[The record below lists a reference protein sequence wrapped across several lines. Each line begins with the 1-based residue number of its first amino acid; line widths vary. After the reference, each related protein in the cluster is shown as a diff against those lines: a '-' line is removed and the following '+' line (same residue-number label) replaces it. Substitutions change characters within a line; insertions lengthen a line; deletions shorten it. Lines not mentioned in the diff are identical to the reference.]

1 MNLFKDI
8 KPDFSAGF
16 SVALV
21 ALPLSIG
28 VALASGAPASSGII
42 AAVIGGLIGSWL
54 GGANVTVNGPA
65 AGLIVIVLD
74 AIMTLGKGDTLQGVK
89 GMLAASVVAGA
100 IQVIFGA
107 LKLGRKGSAF
117 PTSVIH
123 GMMAAI
129 GLIIIAKQVHMVMGY
144 TPISKNPMM
153 LFAEIPQAVMNMNP
167 VVCLVGSISLA
178 FLIGWSKLKA
188 SWAKKIPAPLLT
200 IIIGSG
206 FAAYLGLS
214 GKALLQIP
222 GDYSQWIIFPDFSV
236 MTSFAGWKAAITLA
250 LVASLETVLSASA
263 VDKMDP
269 QHRKSDMDRDLL
281 SKGVCN
287 MLSASIGGLPMIAE
301 IVRSSANV
309 SYGAKTWRSNFIHSV
324 VILGLVLLMP
334 KALALIPLASLAA
347 ILLMVGS
354 RLGSPAHFM
363 HALHVGKDNLVGFV
377 VTLFV
382 TLSMDLLVG
391 IFAGAFAQF
400 AVEMFM
406 GLKIRNLLHPIFGMQ
421 SKGEVVE
428 IKIESALAFS
438 NFMDIKN
445 AILTNVNSGKN
456 VSLDLTQ
463 CEYVD
468 HNVMEEL
475 EDLKA
480 FFIEKKLLL
489 SISLSEKHYALG
501 DETSSALKKA
511 A

>member
-1 MNLFKDI
+1 
-8 KPDFSAGF
+8 
-16 SVALV
+16 
-21 ALPLSIG
+21 
-28 VALASGAPASSGII
+28 
-42 AAVIGGLIGSWL
+42 
-54 GGANVTVNGPA
+54 
-65 AGLIVIVLD
+65 
-74 AIMTLGKGDTLQGVK
+74 
-89 GMLAASVVAGA
+89 
-100 IQVIFGA
+100 
-107 LKLGRKGSAF
+107 
-117 PTSVIH
+117 
-123 GMMAAI
+123 
-129 GLIIIAKQVHMVMGY
+129 
-144 TPISKNPMM
+144 
-153 LFAEIPQAVMNMNP
+153 
-167 VVCLVGSISLA
+167 
-178 FLIGWSKLKA
+178 
-188 SWAKKIPAPLLT
+188 
-200 IIIGSG
+200 
-206 FAAYLGLS
+206 
-214 GKALLQIP
+214 
-222 GDYSQWIIFPDFSV
+222 

-324 VILGLVLLMP
+324 VILGLVLSMP

-445 AILTNVNSGKN
+445 AILTNVNIGKN
-456 VSLDLTQ
+456 VNLDLTQ

>member
-1 MNLFKDI
+1 
-8 KPDFSAGF
+8 
-16 SVALV
+16 
-21 ALPLSIG
+21 
-28 VALASGAPASSGII
+28 
-42 AAVIGGLIGSWL
+42 
-54 GGANVTVNGPA
+54 
-65 AGLIVIVLD
+65 
-74 AIMTLGKGDTLQGVK
+74 
-89 GMLAASVVAGA
+89 
-100 IQVIFGA
+100 
-107 LKLGRKGSAF
+107 
-117 PTSVIH
+117 
-123 GMMAAI
+123 
-129 GLIIIAKQVHMVMGY
+129 
-144 TPISKNPMM
+144 
-153 LFAEIPQAVMNMNP
+153 
-167 VVCLVGSISLA
+167 
-178 FLIGWSKLKA
+178 
-188 SWAKKIPAPLLT
+188 
-200 IIIGSG
+200 
-206 FAAYLGLS
+206 
-214 GKALLQIP
+214 
-222 GDYSQWIIFPDFSV
+222 
-236 MTSFAGWKAAITLA
+236 
-250 LVASLETVLSASA
+250 
-263 VDKMDP
+263 
-269 QHRKSDMDRDLL
+269 
-281 SKGVCN
+281 

-324 VILGLVLLMP
+324 VILGLVLLIP

-400 AVEMFM
+400 TVEMFM

-445 AILTNVNSGKN
+445 AILTNVKIGKN
-456 VSLDLTQ
+456 VNLDLTL

-489 SISLSEKHYALG
+489 SISLSEKHYSMG